1 MVEISCYYVHYNREP
16 INITFIRYK
25 KFMKIILQN
34 RKIIIAI
41 ENLKTNKLLF
51 NLYILS
57 LLCTEDTSK
66 INLEFDFNG
75 NDVYCVS
82 THKSWKYLYFVKI
95 GYDLIE
101 LEKNSRKNPL
111 LSQEP
116 KRETSIKKINK
127 LLNML
132 YNYFNTYH
140 IENPLDTIN
149 KYLKH
154 LIKDTQIQEIIKY
167 EQMIYNLCCIKNF
180 NNDIYA
186 SIMNYMR

>member
-180 NNDIYA
+180 NNDIYMN
-186 SIMNYMR
+186 IMNYIH